1 MSIELTSLAADE
13 IRRTL
18 REQELDEDSYYVR
31 VGATGFGPRRQFT
44 LELAELDADRE
55 AVVKSQGI
63 RVCFSREDE
72 AMLEGVKINY
82 KDVGGVRG
90 FTFEVPKAEISRRKQ
105 QFTPD
110 AAPPREPQIRDVLRT
125 VIDPEVGINILDLGL
140 VYGIALDERVVR
152 VTMTMT
158 TPACPMGEHIRDQ
171 VQSRV
176 LAQFAGVER
185 VEVEIVW
192 DPPWSSDKISPEGKR
207 ELGWS
212 T

>member
-1 MSIELTSLAADE
+1 
-13 IRRTL
+13 
-18 REQELDEDSYYVR
+18 
-31 VGATGFGPRRQFT
+31 
-44 LELAELDADRE
+44 
-55 AVVKSQGI
+55 
-63 RVCFSREDE
+63 
-72 AMLEGVKINY
+72 MLEGVKINY

-140 VYGIALDERVVR
+140 VYSIALDERVVR